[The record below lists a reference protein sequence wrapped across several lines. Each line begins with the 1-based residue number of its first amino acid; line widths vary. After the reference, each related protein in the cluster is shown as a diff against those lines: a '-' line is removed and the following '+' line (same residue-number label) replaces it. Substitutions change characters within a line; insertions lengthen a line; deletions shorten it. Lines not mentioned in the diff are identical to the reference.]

1 MKLFHHL
8 FRILIIND
16 HKKRVPKNL
25 IENNDSAVVERCLKG
40 DKEAFADLVY
50 KYEVPVYNL
59 VYRII
64 GDREEAK
71 DITQQTFLNAFLSLS
86 SFKRELKFSS
96 WLYKIGTN
104 LCIDYLRKSYQRK
117 KVSIEEVMDSSRGEE
132 LINEAAMENKTQE
145 NWEINERVQKAI
157 NKLPDHYRAAV
168 VLRHI
173 QNLNYEESA
182 QVLNLPVG
190 TVKTRVHRARK
201 ILYEELKDLM

>member
-1 MKLFHHL
+1 MKPFYNL

-25 IENNDSAVVERCLKG
+25 TENNDSAVVERCLEG

-59 VYRII
+59 VYRMV

-71 DITQQTFLNAFLSLS
+71 DITQQAFLNAFSSLS
-86 SFKRELKFSS
+86 SFKRELKFSN

-104 LCIDYLRKSYQRK
+104 LCIDYLRKGSQRK
-117 KVSIEEVMDSSRGEE
+117 KISIEEMMDNSRGEE
-132 LINEAAMENKTQE
+132 LINKATMENKTQE
-145 NWEINERVQKAI
+145 NWDINERVQKAI
-157 NKLPDHYRAAV
+157 NNLPEHYRAAV
-168 VLRHI
+168 VLKHI
-173 QNLNYEESA
+173 QDLNYEEAS
-182 QVLNLPVG
+182 QVLNIPVG
-190 TVKTRVHRARK
+190 TIKTRVHRARK